1 MMALSNRQQL
11 AKRLADELGKYEGV
25 WIVSPLPLDNTAKLR
40 VQILDTECN
49 AMLQIIRD
57 WGWDPVFV
65 SLSPQRV
72 TYAGFQMAPV
82 YEVDLPRDAAPVP
95 ADDRTIRGEIAQP
108 KKTDVEIEGMRRY
121 LGLTVP
127 KKREPKS
134 QKPQNR
140 R

>member
-82 YEVDLPRDAAPVP
+82 YEVDLPRDRAPVP
-95 ADDRTIRGEIAQP
+95 VDDRTIKNTRLASTAKDSELEAMR
-108 KKTDVEIEGMRRY
+108 KT
-121 LGLTVP
+121 LGL
-127 KKREPKS
+127 K
-134 QKPQNR
+134 
-140 R
+140 